1 MKSYEKIIRSCV
13 LSFMLTVFMLSAD
26 MVYAS
31 KDKVPFRH
39 DDIAVSGKVTDDKN
53 EPLIGVTVR
62 VKGSNGGVT
71 TDGNGAFSIQVPEA
85 NAIITFSYLGYQ
97 PLELRVNGRKVLDVV
112 MRPSENALTEV
123 VVVGYGTQK
132 KVNLTGSVS
141 SVSSADIENR
151 PITQASQAIAGLAG
165 GVTVSQGAGRPG
177 NDEASI
183 RIRGVGTFSGA
194 GNDPLVLIDGLAASI
209 NDIDPNNIQSISILK
224 DAASAAIYGTR
235 AANGVILIETK
246 KGQQGKL
253 QLGYDNYIGWQRVT
267 ELPDFLES
275 AAYAELRNEANKNE
289 GKAVTYK
296 PEEIEKF
303 KNGSDPDNYPN
314 VPHLKNLLNSGNG
327 LQTSHNLSFMG
338 GSEKSSFLFS
348 TGYMKQNGIVAK
360 NSYDRYNFLLN
371 YNTQIKDNLSLKV
384 NLNGYA
390 ANTDEPRQHEG
401 EMTSIIRFAVRE
413 GPVFA
418 GLKSDGT
425 YGYQDNYSPEAWL
438 SSPSFANR
446 KNKNFLGGAE
456 LSWNIFKNFTLS
468 GKAGYRYYD
477 FDNNSFASD
486 FRFNSSKFVGPNSL
500 SVNSGNNW
508 TVTLQSLAQ
517 YQKNTGKHNYSV
529 LAGFSQESFREDWTT
544 AFRSNFPNNL
554 LYELNAA
561 ASSNMQSSGSGSEWG
576 LRSFFGRINYSFD
589 DKYLFEANA
598 RYDGTSRFPESG
610 RWGLFPS
617 VSAGWR
623 LSEEHFIKDNLQ
635 WLNNLK
641 LRLSWGRLGN
651 QNISTYPYQ
660 NVLSLGQNYPFGGA
674 LAAGAR
680 LTRLSNANIKWETTE
695 VANAGLDI
703 SVLNSKLGL
712 TIDYFDKTTSDIL
725 YNITVSS
732 TLGLTPSEVNAAT
745 VNNRGVELALNY
757 NTSIRDLRLSIS
769 PNFSYIKNSVTMI
782 AGDLKQDIGRGLFV
796 GQPFNA
802 IYGYE
807 ADGLF
812 VDANDVASY
821 PTQPYSAQ
829 AGFVRYKDISGPD
842 GVPDGVVTAQYDRKI
857 IGNTL
862 PKYSFGASFN
872 ADFKGFDFSMLLQGL
887 AGYERQMGSY
897 QAFAFYNGGQ
907 IQSWQAENRW
917 TEANPDR
924 NALYPK
930 LTSLNAGAGTILTS
944 TYWNRDASFLRL
956 KNIQVGYTFTN
967 KLLQRLKVS
976 KLRVFA
982 SGQNLFSM
990 NRFYEGWDPEMAQS
1004 TGDNSPFYPLTGI
1017 YTFGANIKF

>member
-1 MKSYEKIIRSCV
+1 MKTLKIFKSYAAR
-13 LSFMLTVFMLSAD
+13 FMLAALVLFAD
-26 MVYAS
+26 FVYAS
-31 KDKVPFRH
+31 KDKVP
-39 DDIAVSGKVTDDKN
+39 DNNNDIAVTGKVTDSKN

-62 VKGSNGGVT
+62 LKGSTSGVT
-71 TDGNGAFSIQVPEA
+71 TDVNGAFSIPVPEL
-85 NAIITFSYLGYQ
+85 NAILTFSYLGYQ
-97 PLELRVNGRKVLDVV
+97 PLELSLNGRKVLNVV

-132 KVNLTGSVS
+132 KVNLTGSVAS
-141 SVSSADIENR
+141 ISSAEIENR

-177 NDEASI
+177 NDAASI

-253 QLGYDNYIGWQRVT
+253 QLGYDNYVGWQSVT
-267 ELPDFLES
+267 KLPDFLES

-289 GKAVTYK
+289 GKAVTYT

-303 KNGSDPDNYPN
+303 RSGSDPDNYPN

-327 LQTSHNLSFMG
+327 FQTSHNLSFMG

-371 YNTQIKDNLSLKV
+371 YNTQIKDNLNLKV
-384 NLNGYA
+384 NLNGYTA
-390 ANTDEPRQHEG
+390 DTDEPRQHEG

-438 SSPSFANR
+438 SSPSFVNR

-486 FRFNSSKFVGPNSL
+486 FRFNSSKFIGPNNL

-623 LSEEHFIKDNLQ
+623 ISEEDFIKDNLQ

-660 NVLSLGQNYPFGGA
+660 NVLSLGQNYSFGGA

-680 LTRLSNANIKWETTE
+680 LTRLSNADIKWETTE
-695 VANAGLDI
+695 ISNAGLDI
-703 SVLNSKLGL
+703 SMFKNKLSL
-712 TIDYFDKTTSDIL
+712 TVDYFDKTTSDIL

-745 VNNRGVELALNY
+745 VNNRGIELALNY
-757 NTSIRDLRLSIS
+757 NASIRDLKLSFS
-769 PNFSYIKNSVTMI
+769 PNFSYIKNRVTMI
-782 AGDLKQDIGRGLFV
+782 AGDLQQDIGRGLFI

-812 VDANDVASY
+812 VDANDVDSY

-829 AGFVRYKDISGPD
+829 PGFVRYKDISGPD
-842 GVPDGVVTAQYDRKI
+842 GVPDGVVNAQYDRKI
-857 IGNTL
+857 IGNTF
-862 PKYSFGASFN
+862 PKYSFGATFN

-930 LTSLNAGAGTILTS
+930 LTSLNSGAGTILTS
-944 TYWNRDASFLRL
+944 TYWNRDAGFLRL
-956 KNIQVGYTFTN
+956 KNIQVGYTFSN

-982 SGQNLFSM
+982 SGQNIFSM
-990 NRFYEGWDPEMAQS
+990 NKFYEGWDPEMAQS
-1004 TGDNSPFYPLTGI
+1004 TGDNSPFYPLTSI

>member
-13 LSFMLTVFMLSAD
+13 VSFMLTVLVLSAD

-39 DDIAVSGKVTDDKN
+39 NDIAITGKVTDDKN

-62 VKGSNGGVT
+62 VKGSNSGVT

-97 PLELRVNGRKVLDVV
+97 PLELRVNGRNVLDVV

-132 KVNLTGSVS
+132 KVNLTGSVA

-165 GVTVSQGAGRPG
+165 GVSVSQGAGRPG
-177 NDEASI
+177 NDAASI

-253 QLGYDNYIGWQRVT
+253 QLGYDNYVGWQSVT

-862 PKYSFGASFN
+862 PEYSFGASFN